1 MQRPEYARGGARR
14 GSALVLSMMFIAI
27 FSSLAVAMA
36 TLSGTN
42 VQIAENHRKVGTTRA
57 CADSGLEIVRY
68 WMSQVAI
75 SGTTDDDQRFEAI
88 ATSLQGALTD
98 AGVTNFSTVYTAS
111 TISIS
116 NVSLDA
122 ARDESFSAILT
133 KIDNDHIQLD
143 VTGHYGSSENR
154 IEKTIR
160 SMYSFD
166 KRADTVFDFGVAS
179 KGRVS
184 LSGNVELEGVNIEVE
199 SNAYIDCTDLLAL
212 SIIGNSHIA
221 GDVKIVNSIA
231 FVDLQGGKA
240 GIGGET
246 GQDAIDNHVAF
257 GVPPADFPEMVP
269 AEFASLVS
277 LTEIDPNT
285 DTTADATLENIII
298 PAGMNPTFSGHAT
311 LKGLIWI
318 ETPNVVT
325 FTGGADVTAIIV
337 GNGDQTDNSATNILD
352 FKGNV
357 DGGDIATLPAEE
369 TQFDALRDKTGT
381 FVIAPGFHVSF
392 GGSFD
397 ALCGAIAANGIEFYG
412 NAGGQIQGSIIN
424 YSDNEMTLSGNSDLY
439 FNRSGIDEVPAGFV
453 PEIILKYDAS
463 SYSEV

>member
-1 MQRPEYARGGARR
+1 MQRPRHALGGKRH

-57 CADSGLEIVRY
+57 CADSGLEVVRY

-75 SGTTDDDQRFEAI
+75 SGTTDADARFSEI
-88 ATSLQGALTD
+88 YTSLQEALTD
-98 AGVTNFSTVYTAS
+98 AGVTNFSAVYTAS

-116 NVSLDA
+116 NVSLDS

-133 KIDNDHIQLD
+133 KIDDDNIQLD
-143 VTGHYGSSENR
+143 VTGHHGP
-154 IEKTIR
+154 IQKTIR
-160 SMYSFD
+160 SQYCFAE
-166 KRADTVFDFGVAS
+166 RADTVFDFGVAS
-179 KGRVS
+179 KGPVS

-199 SNAYIDCTDLLAL
+199 SNAYIDCTDMLAL

-221 GDVKIVNSIA
+221 GDVKIVNSLA

-246 GQDAIDNHVAF
+246 GQEAIDNHVTFNA
-257 GVPPADFPEMVP
+257 PAADFPEMVP
-269 AEFASLVS
+269 AEFASLVT
-277 LTEIDPNT
+277 LTEMDPNT

-357 DGGDIATLPAEE
+357 DGGDIASLPTEE
-369 TQFDALRDKTGT
+369 TQFAALRDKSGT

-424 YSDNEMTLSGNSDLY
+424 YSDVEMTLSGNSDLY
-439 FNRSGIDEVPAGFV
+439 FNRSGLDEVPAGFV
-453 PEIILKYDAS
+453 PEIILEYDS
-463 SYSEV
+463 TSYSEV

>member
-1 MQRPEYARGGARR
+1 MQRPEYTTRGERC
-14 GSALVLSMMFIAI
+14 GSALVLSIMFIAI
-27 FSSLAVAMA
+27 FSSLAVALA

-42 VQIAENHRKVGTTRA
+42 VQVAENHHKAGTTRA
-57 CADSGLEIVRY
+57 CADSGLEVVRY

-75 SGTTDDDQRFEAI
+75 SGTTDADQRFSAI
-88 ATSLQGALTD
+88 TTSLQEALTD
-98 AGVTNFSTVYTAS
+98 AGVTNFNTVSTAS
-111 TISIS
+111 TITIS
-116 NVSLDA
+116 EVSLDS
-122 ARDESFSAILT
+122 ARDQSFSAVLT
-133 KIDNDHIQLD
+133 KIDNDNIQLD
-143 VTGHYGSSENR
+143 VTGHHGP
-154 IEKTIR
+154 IERTIR
-160 SMYSFD
+160 THYCFAE
-166 KRADTVFDFGVAS
+166 RADTVFDFGVAS
-179 KGRVS
+179 KGPVS

-199 SNAYIDCTDLLAL
+199 SNAYIDCSSPLAL

-221 GDVKIVNSIA
+221 GDVKIVNSLGN
-231 FVDLQGGKA
+231 VYLQGGQA

-269 AEFASLVS
+269 SAFADLVT
-277 LTEIDPNT
+277 LTVLDPNMNT
-285 DTTADATLENIII
+285 SADATLENITI

-311 LKGLIWI
+311 LKGLIWV

-325 FTGGADVTAIIV
+325 FTGGTDVTAIIV

-352 FKGNV
+352 FIGNV
-357 DGGDIATLPAEE
+357 DGGDVADLPAEE
-369 TQFDALRDKTGT
+369 TQFDGLRDSAGT

-412 NAGGQIQGSIIN
+412 NAGGQIEGSIIN
-424 YSDNEMTLSGNSDLY
+424 YSDKEMTLSGNSDLY
-439 FNRSGIDEVPAGFV
+439 FNRAGLEEVPAGFV
-453 PEIILKYDAS
+453 PEIILEYDGS

>member
-1 MQRPEYARGGARR
+1 MQRPKYTLAGKRR
-14 GSALVLSMMFIAI
+14 GSAMVLSMIFIAI

-57 CADSGLEIVRY
+57 CADSGLEVVRY
-68 WMSQVAI
+68 WMSQIAI
-75 SGTTDDDQRFEAI
+75 SGTTEADARFSAI
-88 ATSLQGALTD
+88 ATSLQEALAD
-98 AGVTNFSTVYTAS
+98 AGVTNFSTVTTNS
-111 TISIS
+111 TITIS
-116 NVSLDA
+116 NVSLDS
-122 ARDESFSAILT
+122 ARDESFSALLT
-133 KIDNDHIQLD
+133 KIDNDNIQLD
-143 VTGHYGSSENR
+143 VTGHHGP
-154 IEKTIR
+154 IQKTIR
-160 SMYSFD
+160 SRYCFAE
-166 KRADTVFDFGVAS
+166 RADTVFDFGVAS
-179 KGRVS
+179 KGPVS

-221 GDVKIVNSIA
+221 GDVKIVNSLA

-246 GQDAIDNHVAF
+246 GQDAINNHVTF
-257 GVPPADFPEMVP
+257 NVPPADFPEMVP

-298 PAGMNPTFSGHAT
+298 PAAMNPTFSGHTT
-311 LKGLIWI
+311 LKGLVWI

-325 FTGGADVTAIIV
+325 FTGGADITAIIV

-357 DGGDIATLPAEE
+357 DGEDVASLPAED

-424 YSDNEMTLSGNSDLY
+424 YSDEEMTLSGNSDLY
-439 FNRSGIDEVPAGFV
+439 FNRSGLDEVPAGFV
-453 PEIILKYDAS
+453 PEIILEYDAA

>member
-1 MQRPEYARGGARR
+1 MQRPEYTRGGKRR

-36 TLSGTN
+36 TLSGTS
-42 VQIAENHRKVGTTRA
+42 VQVAENHRKVGTTRA
-57 CADSGLEIVRY
+57 CADSGLEVVRY

-75 SGTTDDDQRFEAI
+75 SGTTEAEARFSAI
-88 ATSLQGALTD
+88 ATSLQQALTN
-98 AGVTNFSTVYTAS
+98 AGITNFSTVTTTS

-116 NVSLDA
+116 DVSLDS
-122 ARDESFSAILT
+122 ARDQSFSAILT
-133 KIDNDHIQLD
+133 KIDNDNIQLD
-143 VTGHYGSSENR
+143 VTGHHGP

-160 SMYSFD
+160 SMYCFAE
-166 KRADTVFDFGVAS
+166 RADTVFDFGVAS
-179 KGRVS
+179 KGPVS

-221 GDVKIVNSIA
+221 GDVKIVSSLA

-246 GQDAIDNHVAF
+246 GQDAIDNHVTF
-257 GVPPADFPEMVP
+257 GVPPATFPEMVP

-285 DTTADATLENIII
+285 DTTADVTLENIIV
-298 PAGMNPTFSGHAT
+298 PASMNPTFSGHAT
-311 LKGLIWI
+311 LKGLVWI

-357 DGGDIATLPAEE
+357 DGEDVASLPVEE

-439 FNRSGIDEVPAGFV
+439 FNRSGLDEVPAGFV
-453 PEIILKYDAS
+453 PEIILEYDGS